1 MVNLSLNELKAIA
14 KIRGINGYKSMSEK
28 RLLSIFNE
36 SESAKQSAKNFDDA
50 KIEKIKNDFN
60 KLRDKISMPKIK
72 EIRKDLYRI
81 ENKKHFSAQKI
92 KKIEKNL
99 SKLKKFHDYND
110 IEYRGMRDTKNL
122 FD

>member
-81 ENKKHFSAQKI
+81 ENKKHFSTQKI
-92 KKIEKNL
+92 KR
-99 SKLKKFHDYND
+99 LKKISLSLRSFMIIMVLNT
-110 IEYRGMRDTKNL
+110 EE
-122 FD
+122 